1 MVYPQMNHIERP
13 EGIIISSAIQVDV
26 DGDKRTYSAVPG
38 GTLDSVIDDSTVMN
52 SPPMSVT
59 AHRGMLSKKPQS
71 STAVTISVGNTVF
84 LRFDIDASSFRIVLA
99 TLSRWLCKQ
108 VQENAKNRLILKSI
122 RISGFVICLRHIQ
135 FSFSWS
141 VHL

>member
-1 MVYPQMNHIERP
+1 MR
-13 EGIIISSAIQVDV
+13 ISSGLLYPRAIVRFACASASIS
-26 DGDKRTYSAVPG
+26 RTFLPCC
-38 GTLDSVIDDSTVMN
+38 TRLT
-52 SPPMSVT
+52 P
-59 AHRGMLSKKPQS
+59 RL
-71 STAVTISVGNTVF
+71 TAVVVF
-84 LRFDIDASSFRIVLA
+84 PTPPFWLVRAITLQFDIDASSFRIDLA

-108 VQENAKNRLILKSI
+108 YQRTQKSRLLLKSI

>member
-1 MVYPQMNHIERP
+1 MKNLPYTD
-13 EGIIISSAIQVDV
+13 IIIMN
-26 DGDKRTYSAVPG
+26 
-38 GTLDSVIDDSTVMN
+38 DSTVMN

-99 TLSRWLCKQ
+99 TLSRCYVNKYKRTQ
-108 VQENAKNRLILKSI
+108 KNAYS
-122 RISGFVICLRHIQ
+122 
-135 FSFSWS
+135 
-141 VHL
+141 